1 MLLETDLSLLT
12 QSAVDCA
19 SQISDP
25 LARLLGSWSAE
36 INAATIFL
44 RIILSVVLAAIIGCE
59 RSSKRHSAGLRTF
72 ILVSLAS
79 TVAMMLDLFLCDMT
93 GIKFYMT
100 SAASVIATAIISVN
114 SMVFSSRNQI
124 KGLTTSV
131 GLWACGIIGL
141 TAGAGYY
148 TITLSAFCA
157 LLLCLSIFPL
167 FERFLKDRSN
177 HFEIHLELVS
187 SSKLQ
192 DFVTTIRRLGL
203 KIDDIELNPAYANS
217 GLSVYSVS
225 VSIIS
230 AELKQYKTH
239 HEIIEALGTLDYVY
253 HIEEM
258 HG

>member
-148 TITLSAFCA
+148 TVTLSSFCDRIILRSILSLSA
-157 LLLCLSIFPL
+157 RQSFRILLPPSEGSVLRLMISSLTPHTQIRDF
-167 FERFLKDRSN
+167 RF
-177 HFEIHLELVS
+177 
-187 SSKLQ
+187 
-192 DFVTTIRRLGL
+192 IRCRY
-203 KIDDIELNPAYANS
+203 P
-217 GLSVYSVS
+217 
-225 VSIIS
+225 
-230 AELKQYKTH
+230 
-239 HEIIEALGTLDYVY
+239 
-253 HIEEM
+253 
-258 HG
+258 